1 MDPVTSE
8 PSPARRGLKIACF
21 VLVALLA
28 LAAIGLGVLYQSVVS
43 GLRTLDQK
51 TPTGNESAGI
61 GGLRTI
67 ATSEAI
73 YREQKAAAGKKC
85 YGTLAELRDAE
96 CSVPSN
102 GSSGYVFE
110 AAPGKDA
117 EFTWWAVARPEVVM
131 AGGDRVFFSNQVGKI
146 YALPSTAPHASEL
159 PDPETCQPPPGAEPV
174 PDRR

>member
-1 MDPVTSE
+1 MDPVTSD
-8 PSPARRGLKIACF
+8 SRPARRGLKIACF
-21 VLVALLA
+21 VLLTLLA
-28 LAAIGLGVLYQSVVS
+28 LAAVGLGVLYHSVVS

-61 GGLRTI
+61 GGLKTI

-73 YREQKAAAGKKC
+73 FRERQDAAGKQH
-85 YGTLAELRDAE
+85 YATLAELRDAG
-96 CSVPSN
+96 CSVPPN
-102 GSSGYVFE
+102 GANGYVFE

-117 EFTWWAVARPEVVM
+117 EFTWWAVARPEAVM

-159 PDPETCQPPPGAEPV
+159 PDPETCRPPAGAELV